1 MVNRLSKSKKRPI
14 STRTRIA
21 FNRAH
26 TYHDR
31 QKNLK
36 IPVQP
41 KAPGWVLVSTATGYK
56 PSLKVISWQAKF
68 GRST

>member
-1 MVNRLSKSKKRPI
+1 MIKTQHINMVNRLSKSKKRPI

-41 KAPGWVLVSTATGYK
+41 KD
-56 PSLKVISWQAKF
+56 KVGI
-68 GRST
+68 GVNRYRL